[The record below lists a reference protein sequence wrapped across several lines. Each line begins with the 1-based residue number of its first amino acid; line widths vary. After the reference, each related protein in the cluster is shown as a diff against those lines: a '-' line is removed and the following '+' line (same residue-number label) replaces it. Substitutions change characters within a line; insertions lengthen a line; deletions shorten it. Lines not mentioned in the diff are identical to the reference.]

1 MKRRGLLLLVAAAA
15 ALPGAARAQADAVET
30 LRAFVRDVKSGSAQ
44 FTQVVTSTD
53 GARRRTSSGRF
64 EFQRPNRFRFEY
76 QKPFEQTIVADGEKV
91 WIFDAELNQAS
102 SRRLAQALGATPAA
116 LLAGGSLDADFE
128 LRNDGSA
135 DGLDWA
141 LALPRAKDGPFER
154 MRVGFRAGTLA
165 AVEIVD
171 SFGQRSRLGFTDF
184 AANVSFPAT
193 RWRFTPPPGADVIEQ

>member
-1 MKRRGLLLLVAAAA
+1 MKRRGLLLLVAAAT

-76 QKPFEQTIVADGEKV
+76 TRPFEQIIVADGEKV

-171 SFGQRSRLGFTDF
+171 SFGQRSRLSFTDF
-184 AANVSFPAT
+184 AANASFPAT

>member
-1 MKRRGLLLLVAAAA
+1 MKRRDLLLLAAAAA
-15 ALPGAARAQADAVET
+15 ALPGSARAQRDAVET
-30 LRAFVRDVKSGSAQ
+30 LRAFVRDVASGSAA

-76 QKPFEQTIVADGEKV
+76 AKPFEQTIVADGEKV
-91 WIFDAELNQAS
+91 WIHDTELNQAS

-165 AVEIVD
+165 EVEIVD
-171 SFGQRSRLGFTDF
+171 SFGQRSRLSFSGF
-184 AANVSFPAT
+184 AANPAIPAA
-193 RWRFTPPPGADVIEQ
+193 RFRFTPPAGADVIEQ

>member
-1 MKRRGLLLLVAAAA
+1 MKRRDLLLLAAAAA
-15 ALPGAARAQADAVET
+15 ALPGSARAQRNAVET
-30 LRAFVRDVKSGSAQ
+30 LRAFVRDVASGSAA

-76 QKPFEQTIVADGEKV
+76 AKPFEQTIVADGEKV
-91 WIFDAELNQAS
+91 WIHDAELNQAS

-165 AVEIVD
+165 EVEIVD
-171 SFGQRSRLGFTDF
+171 SFGQRSRLSFSGF
-184 AANVSFPAT
+184 AANPAIPAA
-193 RWRFTPPPGADVIEQ
+193 RFRFTPPAGADVIEQ

>member
-44 FTQVVTSTD
+44 FTQVVTSSD

-76 QKPFEQTIVADGEKV
+76 QKPFAQTIVADGEKV

-154 MRVGFRAGTLA
+154 MRVGFSAGTLA

-171 SFGQRSRLGFTDF
+171 SFGQRSRLSFTDF

>member
-1 MKRRGLLLLVAAAA
+1 MKRRGLLLLATAAA
-15 ALPGAARAQADAVET
+15 ALPGSARAQRDAVET
-30 LRAFVRDVKSGSAQ
+30 LRAFVRDVASGSAA

-76 QKPFEQTIVADGEKV
+76 AKPFEQTIVADGEKV
-91 WIFDAELNQAS
+91 WIHDAELNQAS

-165 AVEIVD
+165 EVEIVD
-171 SFGQRSRLGFTDF
+171 SFGQRSRLSFSGF
-184 AANVSFPAT
+184 AANPAIPAA
-193 RWRFTPPPGADVIEQ
+193 RFRFTPPAGADVIEQ